1 MQSGLSKYDVML
13 RKPQSGDEYAIYRL
27 IKQSPPLD
35 LNSIYSY
42 HLLCRHFTD
51 TCVLAEQQGEIV
63 GFISAYLEPNNP
75 HILFVWQVVVACGQ
89 RGKGLARMMLNTLL
103 SSPACTNARMLEST
117 VNPSNHASRR
127 LFESFAQQHNCNL
140 KESVFLDEEQFG
152 DEQHEQEILLS
163 VGPLNPGSSNQEYKY
178 AHI

>member
-1 MQSGLSKYDVML
+1 MQSGLSEYDIML

-42 HLLCRHFTD
+42 HLLCRHFSD
-51 TCVLAEQQGEIV
+51 TCVLAELQGEIV

-75 HILFVWQVVVACGQ
+75 DTLFVWQVVVADGQ
-89 RGKGLARMMLNTLL
+89 RGKGLARMMLNSLL
-103 SSPACTNARMLEST
+103 ASPACTDARMLEST

-127 LFESFAQQHNCNL
+127 LFESFAQQHGCTL
-140 KESVFLDEEQFG
+140 KESVFLDEDKFG
-152 DEQHEQEILLS
+152 NEEHEKEILLS
-163 VGPLNPGSSNQEYKY
+163 VGPFNSGRSHQENNY